1 MRKWLRILKERKG
14 TTLVEM
20 LVCLTLISIMLS
32 MAAGALSSASRIF
45 IRIQKQQYA
54 QSILDTVM
62 TELRNQ
68 TKDATTYV
76 KIYDNGGNIAET
88 AGKSSGNAIE
98 FMNSMGYV
106 VLLTTDGCDTTTLFV
121 KDTKLGEQDPV
132 EKGRLLT
139 RYYSRKP
146 DKTYTYVK
154 AEGTSDQPVVRA
166 MAEAFGTGFYM
177 KNYLNVVYSVPDTTA
192 DGVTV
197 KAVTATATLYSD
209 EACTNAI
216 ASDTEI
222 LDFRY
227 DVKYNTGLTAVRSTN

>member
-106 VLLTTDGCDTTTLFV
+106 VLLTTDGCDTTMLYV

-154 AEGTSDQPVVRA
+154 AEGTSDQPVARA
-166 MAEAFGTGFYM
+166 MAEGVRRITGSD
-177 KNYLNVVYSVPDTTA
+177 LSV
-192 DGVTV
+192 
-197 KAVTATATLYSD
+197 AT
-209 EACTNAI
+209 
-216 ASDTEI
+216 
-222 LDFRY
+222 
-227 DVKYNTGLTAVRSTN
+227 TGLAGPDGDDLAARRII

>member
-76 KIYDNGGNIAET
+76 KIYENGGNIAET

-106 VLLTTDGCDTTTLFV
+106 VLLTTDGCDTTTLYV
-121 KDTKLGEQDPV
+121 
-132 EKGRLLT
+132 KGRLLT

-154 AEGTSDQPVVRA
+154 AEGTSDQPVARA